1 MFKLRNSLFIPKPIL
16 VVLQMISI
24 YRITETIYKQQ
35 QEQLDIVKS
44 KYNYDKR
51 QVISVDKLQ
60 QIAQDNPIFTLIKS
74 FRSIFITLMIANLA
88 HFKMKSSF

>member
-1 MFKLRNSLFIPKPIL
+1 
-16 VVLQMISI
+16 MISI

-74 FRSIFITLMIANLA
+74 FRSILITLMIADLA
-88 HFKMKSSF
+88 HFKMK

>member
-1 MFKLRNSLFIPKPIL
+1 
-16 VVLQMISI
+16 MISI

-74 FRSIFITLMIANLA
+74 FRSILITLMIANLA
-88 HFKMKSSF
+88 HFKMKSSL

>member
-1 MFKLRNSLFIPKPIL
+1 
-16 VVLQMISI
+16 MISI

-44 KYNYDKR
+44 KYNFDKR

-74 FRSIFITLMIANLA
+74 FRSILITLMIANLA

>member
-1 MFKLRNSLFIPKPIL
+1 MRNSLFIPKPIL
-16 VVLQMISI
+16 VLLQMISI

-74 FRSIFITLMIANLA
+74 FRSILITLMIANLA
-88 HFKMKSSF
+88 HFKMKSSL

>member
-1 MFKLRNSLFIPKPIL
+1 
-16 VVLQMISI
+16 MISI

-74 FRSIFITLMIANLA
+74 FRSILITLMIANLA
-88 HFKMKSSF
+88 HFKMK